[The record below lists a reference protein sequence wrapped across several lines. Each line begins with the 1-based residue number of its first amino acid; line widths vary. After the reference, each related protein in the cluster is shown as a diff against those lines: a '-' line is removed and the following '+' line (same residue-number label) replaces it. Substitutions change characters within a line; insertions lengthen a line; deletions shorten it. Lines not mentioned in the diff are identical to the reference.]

1 EGSFDLVVCQAAYRP
16 KGGAVEG
23 RTTRPLRAER
33 DSAVRRSAATVQVMR
48 WQVPV
53 ALVLGL
59 TFYALVDILLWQ
71 RIFEASGL
79 YRYDHQYHAGYVV
92 VLGGMIAV
100 GMVLLAR
107 HGLWALWYGLAFA
120 TLAFSGLEDALYYVL
135 DGQPIP
141 ASLPWL
147 DADPLIP
154 FRPVTGGVLLES
166 SALWLGFWAL
176 SLVGPWLIQRRRG
189 SQRLETRWRGREGRS
204 A

>member
-1 EGSFDLVVCQAAYRP
+1 MSRP
-16 KGGAVEG
+16 V
-23 RTTRPLRAER
+23 RAER
-33 DSAVRRSAATVQVMR
+33 DSAGRRSPGTVLVMR

-59 TFYALVDILLWQ
+59 TCYALADILLWQ

-79 YRYDHQYHAGYVV
+79 YRYDHQYHAGYLV

-107 HGLWALWYGLAFA
+107 HGLWALWYGLAFGS
-120 TLAFSGLEDALYYVL
+120 LAFSGLEDVLYYVL

-154 FRPVTGGVLLES
+154 FKPVTGGAVLES
-166 SALWLGFWAL
+166 TALWLGFWAL
-176 SLVGPWLIQRRRG
+176 SLVGPWLLQRRRV
-189 SQRLETRWRGREGRS
+189 SQCLETPWRGRERPSG
-204 A
+204 